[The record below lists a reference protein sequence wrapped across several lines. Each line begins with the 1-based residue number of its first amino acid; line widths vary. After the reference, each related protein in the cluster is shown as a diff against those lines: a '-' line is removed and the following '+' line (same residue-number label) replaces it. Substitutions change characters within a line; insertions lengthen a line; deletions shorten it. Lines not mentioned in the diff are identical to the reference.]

1 MFEGCTEINDYI
13 AEIFRMGLKESF
25 TQIIDNSEI
34 DGYYLSIPS
43 RDKSK
48 ISKLNQWER
57 LFVNIKTKSKR
68 VYGELDTENIF
79 SECLMWAYEEL
90 VDILSGNNENF
101 PVDKDINI
109 LLEERDSEIA
119 SYVLRCVDLKLKTYI
134 SSQRNPIYHTKGVAS
149 VNLNA

>member
-1 MFEGCTEINDYI
+1 MYIILLRKQTQRGIEMFEGCLEINDYI
-13 AEIFRMGLKESF
+13 TEIFRMGLKESF

-79 SECLMWAYEEL
+79 SECLMWAYEEF

-134 SSQRNPIYHTKGVAS
+134 SS
-149 VNLNA
+149 

>member
-1 MFEGCTEINDYI
+1 MFEGCLEINDYI
-13 AEIFRMGLKESF
+13 TEIFRMGLKESF

-79 SECLMWAYEEL
+79 SECLMWAYEEFA
-90 VDILSGNNENF
+90 DILSGNNENF
-101 PVDKDINI
+101 PIDKGINI
-109 LLEERDSEIA
+109 LLE
-119 SYVLRCVDLKLKTYI
+119 
-134 SSQRNPIYHTKGVAS
+134 
-149 VNLNA
+149 

>member
-1 MFEGCTEINDYI
+1 MFEGCSEINDYI
-13 AEIFRMGLKESF
+13 TEIFRMGLKESF

-34 DGYYLSIPS
+34 NGYYLSIPS
-43 RDKSK
+43 SDKSK

-79 SECLMWAYEEL
+79 SECLMWAYEEF

-101 PVDKDINI
+101 PIDKGINI

-119 SYVLRCVDLKLKTYI
+119 SYVVRCVDLKLKTYI
-134 SSQRNPIYHTKGVAS
+134 SSKRNP
-149 VNLNA
+149 N

>member
-1 MFEGCTEINDYI
+1 MFEGCAEINDYI
-13 AEIFRMGLKESF
+13 TEIFRMGLKESF

-43 RDKSK
+43 REKSK

-79 SECLMWAYEEL
+79 SECLMWAYEEF
-90 VDILSGNNENF
+90 VDIFSGNNENF

-119 SYVLRCVDLKLKTYI
+119 SYVLRCVALTLQPYI
-134 SSQRNPIYHTKGVAS
+134 SKKKNTNYIT
-149 VNLNA
+149 

>member
-13 AEIFRMGLKESF
+13 TEIFRMGLKESF

-79 SECLMWAYEEL
+79 SECLMWAYEEF

-101 PVDKDINI
+101 PIDKGINI

-134 SSQRNPIYHTKGVAS
+134 SSKWNPNYI
-149 VNLNA
+149 

>member
-13 AEIFRMGLKESF
+13 TEIFRMGLKESF

-68 VYGELDTENIF
+68 VYGEVLIIST
-79 SECLMWAYEEL
+79 
-90 VDILSGNNENF
+90 
-101 PVDKDINI
+101 K
-109 LLEERDSEIA
+109 
-119 SYVLRCVDLKLKTYI
+119 YVYKLFVCPHK
-134 SSQRNPIYHTKGVAS
+134 A
-149 VNLNA
+149 L

>member
-1 MFEGCTEINDYI
+1 MFEGCSEINDYI
-13 AEIFRMGLKESF
+13 TEIFRMGLKESF

-79 SECLMWAYEEL
+79 SECLMWTYEEFA
-90 VDILSGNNENF
+90 DILSGNNENF
-101 PVDKDINI
+101 PVDKDITI
-109 LLEERDSEIA
+109 LLEERASEIA
-119 SYVLRCVDLKLKTYI
+119 SYVL
-134 SSQRNPIYHTKGVAS
+134 
-149 VNLNA
+149 